1 MDVFWVFNGKLE
13 SQLTVEH
20 EKTYEEANT
29 LFVSMVIRVLVDHL
43 QDVYFHKKISNH
55 MWDALN
61 NDYGGSD
68 TDTELY
74 IIEQYHNYL
83 MLLYFLLNRSPKILP

>member
-1 MDVFWVFNGKLE
+1 
-13 SQLTVEH
+13 
-20 EKTYEEANT
+20 
-29 LFVSMVIRVLVDHL
+29 MVIRVLVDHL

-74 IIEQYHNYL
+74 IIEQYHT
-83 MLLYFLLNRSPKILP
+83 I